1 MWLCSPETAAAA
13 ALTGKITDP
22 RDLDIDYPEVRL
34 PEKYSANRKM
44 LVPPLDPE
52 EARSVELVKGTNI
65 STLPDFEPL
74 PDDIDLEILLKV
86 GDNVSTDEIMPAGSR
101 VLPYRSNIPKISE
114 FVYIQVDDT
123 YATRAAEHDGGH
135 AIVGGENYG
144 QGSSREHAV
153 IAPRYLGLRV
163 VVAKSLARIHWQNLA
178 NFGVLALE
186 FTNEADYESLSQG
199 DVLEFRGL
207 RDELGEGT
215 TITAEAAGSS
225 NSAMACR
232 RVRSRWSSPAV
243 ASPNAPPTSIDST
256 NYLTAAQQPRARLL
270 GRRQVVIGREE
281 KRRRPGRSRGGEV
294 PGRRLVPNS
303 ERSGAQ
309 DLRLLQPLTLASMA
323 APTSASMFFQYWIA
337 FDSTGSST
345 PSESAPATVS
355 MSPWRSSSE

>member
-1 MWLCSPETAAAA
+1 MGCIGMGQAPAVGRNSLRTMPRNFPGRSGTDEDSVWLCSPETAAAA

-22 RDLDIDYPEVRL
+22 RDLDMDYPEVRL
-34 PEKYSANRKM
+34 PEKFSANPKM
-44 LVPPLDPE
+44 LVPPLE
-52 EARSVELVKGTNI
+52 LEKAREVELVKGSNI

-101 VLPYRSNIPKISE
+101 VLPYRSNIPKIAE

-123 YATRAAEHDGGH
+123 YSTRAAEHDGGH

-186 FTNEADYESLSQG
+186 FTNEADYEAMSQG

-207 RDELGEGT
+207 RDELAQGDS
-215 TITAEAAGSS
+215 ITAEAAG
-225 NSAMACR
+225 R
-232 RVRSRWSSPAV
+232 KFEFRHGLSPRKVEMVLAGGRI
-243 ASPNAPPTSIDST
+243 AQR
-256 NYLTAAQQPRARLL
+256 AQQ
-270 GRRQVVIGREE
+270 
-281 KRRRPGRSRGGEV
+281 
-294 PGRRLVPNS
+294 N
-303 ERSGAQ
+303 
-309 DLRLLQPLTLASMA
+309 
-323 APTSASMFFQYWIA
+323 
-337 FDSTGSST
+337 
-345 PSESAPATVS
+345 
-355 MSPWRSSSE
+355 